1 MFNSSIFSIHGM
13 DSHTRVHLEG
23 SSGEEVRNPKE
34 LPGQVSTQHLE
45 TQLIVF
51 LIALIIKFTLAE
63 LKREMQ
69 HKDNQRN

>member
-1 MFNSSIFSIHGM
+1 MFNSAIFSIHGM

-23 SSGEEVRNPKE
+23 SSGEIVQNPKE
-34 LPGQVSTQHLE
+34 LPGQVFPQHFE

-63 LKREMQ
+63 LKMVMQ
-69 HKDNQRN
+69 HIAN

>member
-1 MFNSSIFSIHGM
+1 MFNSAMFSIHGM

-23 SSGEEVRNPKE
+23 PSGKKVQNPKE
-34 LPGQVSTQHLE
+34 LAGQVSTKHLE

-63 LKREMQ
+63 LELVMQ
-69 HKDNQRN
+69 HLAN